1 MSGFA
6 AIGKVLPYLHPGDV
20 NMTIWG
26 LENFDDWPSY
36 RGAANPSYTYEDC
49 PLTGWKKNV
58 SVRMG
63 GKTQGSTEVSYT
75 PPDGLKKL
83 KNKMELNEYLTRNNM
98 STNIISRFDFRGVFC
113 VCHEPEDGGSYLECS
128 FGRTGCHGWLHPQC
142 VGLGRRDE
150 HELRKMSTVVCPLS
164 TIYLLPYLL
173 TYLLTYSNI
182 HSSI

>member
-1 MSGFA
+1 
-6 AIGKVLPYLHPGDV
+6 
-20 NMTIWG
+20 
-26 LENFDDWPSY
+26 
-36 RGAANPSYTYEDC
+36 
-49 PLTGWKKNV
+49 
-58 SVRMG
+58 MG

-98 STNIISRFDFRGVFC
+98 SINIMSRFDFRGVFC

-150 HELRKMSTVVCPLS
+150 TELRKMSTVVGSWFMMRHLS
-164 TIYLLPYLL
+164 R
-173 TYLLTYSNI
+173 
-182 HSSI
+182 